1 MEFTVY
7 NCKLSADAARSP
19 AGGRQLEIHPKTAA
33 RLGINEWLFLD
44 YEDSYELFIECD
56 EPQPAGKI
64 WELLQKHTNLAST
77 RLVEKSVLNGQE
89 AILRFLRIATG
100 IAGAKSAVNLLE
112 NLHGAYL
119 KAAENGHVGPILRR
133 LFQMGIWLHEK
144 ARQETQF
151 FRFAVDTESVFR
163 ELADKILEPLS
174 RSITYIVGYD
184 GVLPGVLEAL
194 RSGGCRNFNFFS
206 DEDEPYRKLVKN
218 YSGLI
223 RPVRSFQELFPRVDI
238 LLVFTAGD
246 LETLPHLIQE
256 RMRERPNAPLLI
268 FNWSNADLQ
277 SQQIKKM
284 SNLYFY
290 GRQDIDYVVEYNR
303 AQQKDSVSQVEQ
315 WIQKEIENFYD
326 WLAREDRFQFSG
338 IIGSNSQMQRIFE
351 LVSRISRTDI
361 TVLIEG
367 ESGTGKELVAQA
379 IHQLS
384 ARADKPFVVVNC
396 AAIPENLLE
405 SELFGHVRGA
415 FTGAV
420 TQKKGLFEV
429 ANGGTIFLDEIAEL
443 PPQLQVKLLRV
454 LQDGE
459 IKRVGGNETLLVNV
473 RVLAATNRDIFSMAQ
488 QGQFRGDLYYRINV
502 IQITVPPL
510 QERPED
516 IPLLAQHFLK
526 KSSAK
531 LRKEVNNI
539 SGKAMETIMAY
550 HWPGNVRELENTIE
564 HSVALA
570 VGKSLSVYDLPAA
583 LQSYNGKM
591 PRKAPGRLTLKEL
604 EKGYIIETL
613 EACDWNYDE
622 ASKLLGIGRTTL
634 WRKLREYDVTGP

>member
-19 AGGRQLEIHPKTAA
+19 AGDRQLEIHPKTAA

-44 YEDSYELFIECD
+44 YEDSYVLFIESD
-56 EPQPAGKI
+56 EPQPAGRI
-64 WELLQKHTNLAST
+64 WELLRKHTNLAST
-77 RLVEKSVLNGQE
+77 RLVEKSILTGQK
-89 AILRFLRIATG
+89 AILRFLRIAIG
-100 IAGAKSAVNLLE
+100 IAGAISAGNLLE
-112 NLHGAYL
+112 NLHGAHL
-119 KAAENGHVGPILRR
+119 KAAEKGHVGPILRR
-133 LFQMGIWLHEK
+133 LFQRGIWLHEK

-163 ELADKILEPLS
+163 ELAGKILEPLS
-174 RSITYIVGYD
+174 RSTTYIVGYD

-206 DEDEPYRKLVKN
+206 DEDEPYRELVRN

-277 SQQIKKM
+277 SQQIKKI

-290 GRQDIDYVVEYNR
+290 DRQDIDYVVEYNR

-473 RVLAATNRDIFSMAQ
+473 RVLAATNQDIFSMAQ

-526 KSSAK
+526 KFSAK

-550 HWPGNVRELENTIE
+550 HWPGNVRELENSIE

-591 PRKAPGRLTLKEL
+591 PRKAAGRLTLKEL
-604 EKGYIIETL
+604 EKSYIIETL

-622 ASKLLGIGRTTL
+622 ASKQLGIGRTTL
-634 WRKLREYDVTGP
+634 WRQLREYDVTGP